1 MSELKNQSDTPG
13 LNTSIEGITKE
24 SVSEKLFLVLVI
36 FSLGIFAYAGHR
48 MNWKVPKF
56 STLWVTPE
64 KEDWCDIHHVPESV
78 CVECDP
84 LLYPK
89 SKEFGWCNLHGIAE
103 CSFCNPS
110 IASVGAKDIAKFLVQ
125 AEKGLA
131 LRERKT
137 NNAIC
142 KSHQRRIQFA
152 SIEDV
157 DKAGVTVEPVL
168 TSKMVESI
176 SAPAEIIYDQIRLAH
191 LAARSSGAVWQVFKH
206 IGEKVKAGETLA
218 LIDSVEVGK
227 AKAELLQMFALSSLR
242 MQTLSR
248 YRASGAATPA
258 ATLEEADSSLR
269 EALIRLNAARQMLVN
284 LGLPVENL
292 NLQTTNLELLESK
305 LHFVGLPVEIASKL
319 DATKTTRNLLP
330 VVSPMDGIIVS
341 REVVAG
347 EVVDA
352 TRVLFEVV
360 DNEYKWMTL
369 DVKGEDVRFL
379 SVGQKVLFQASGI
392 TKEIECN
399 LSWISTQADI
409 KTRTIKARANI
420 SDVGGKLRANTFGTA
435 RIILR
440 EEPNAICVPKEAVQW
455 EGCCS
460 VVFVRDKDFLRPDA
474 PKIFYVRKVRV
485 GVKDDKQVE
494 ILAGLLPG
502 ELVVQ
507 QGSGLL
513 LTELLRGSLGEGCAC
528 HSKK

>member
-1 MSELKNQSDTPG
+1 MNEFNNQNDPIGLK
-13 LNTSIEGITKE
+13 TSLEGNSKK
-24 SVSEKLFLVLVI
+24 SWLDK
-36 FSLGIFAYAGHR
+36 FSLVFVCLSLGGFAYGGHCL
-48 MNWKVPKF
+48 NWKVPKF
-56 STLWVTPE
+56 STLWMTPE
-64 KEDWCDIHHVPESV
+64 KEDWCDIHHVPESS

-84 LLYPK
+84 TLYSK
-89 SKEFGWCNLHGIAE
+89 NKEFGWCNKHGIAE
-103 CSFCNPS
+103 CSLCNPS
-110 IASVGAKDIAKFLVQ
+110 IASVETKDIAKLLVQ
-125 AEKGLA
+125 AEKGLV

-157 DKAGVTVEPVL
+157 DKAGITVEAVS
-168 TSKMVESI
+168 TAKMVESI
-176 SAPAEIIYDQIRLAH
+176 SAPAEIIYDQIKLAH
-191 LAARSSGAVWQVFKH
+191 LAARSSGTVWQVFKH

-218 LIDSVEVGK
+218 LIDSVDVGK
-227 AKAELLQMFALSSLR
+227 AKSELLQMFSLSSLR
-242 MQTLSR
+242 MQTLTR
-248 YRASGAATPA
+248 YRASGSATPA

-269 EALIRLNAARQMLVN
+269 EALIRLNASRQMLVN
-284 LGLPVENL
+284 LGLPIENL
-292 NLQTTNLELLESK
+292 NLQTTSSELLESK
-305 LHFVGLPVEIASKL
+305 LHFIGLPLEITNKL
-319 DATKTTRNLLP
+319 DPSKTTRNLLP

-352 TRVLFEVV
+352 SRVLFEVV
-360 DNEYKWMTL
+360 DNEFKWMTL

-379 SVGQKVLFQASGI
+379 NLGQKVLFQASGI

-420 SDVGGKLRANTFGTA
+420 SDLGGKLRANTFGTA
-435 RIILR
+435 QIILR
-440 EEPNAICVPKEAVQW
+440 EEPNAICIPKEAVQW

-460 VVFVRDKDFLRPDA
+460 VVFVRDKDFLGVNA
-474 PKIFYVRKVRV
+474 PKIFHVRKVRV
-485 GVKDDKQVE
+485 GGKDDKQIE
-494 ILAGLLPG
+494 ILAGLFPG

-528 HSKK
+528 HAKK